1 MIEINLHTDMKK
13 TLFILSA
20 FVFTA
25 LTAFAAE
32 NTEDN
37 RVLLT
42 IDGEPATVGEFMYIY
57 QKNNS
62 ASQAED
68 QRSLQ
73 DYLDL
78 FVNYRLKVKA
88 AQEAGI
94 DTTEAFRK
102 ELAGYRSQT
111 TPQYMVNKQAE
122 EAIVQKAYGRML
134 NDRLVRHIAVQCT
147 SHATPEEEAEAL
159 AKIQNAY
166 QRVTTGLPV
175 KVKGKIKPGKV
186 EDFAKVAAD
195 VSEDPSVAENDGL
208 VGWVTPFRFVYPF
221 EEAAYTTEVGAVS
234 NVFRTPFGYHILK
247 VEDEKPHVEIHAE
260 HIMKMTPRGDD
271 SLSLVAKQ
279 QIDSLY
285 QLALSGA
292 DFEELARLNSED
304 RGSAQRGGDLGWF
317 GKGRMVPEFEKAA
330 FALQDE
336 GDISTPVQSPYGW
349 HIIKLL
355 GRRGTPDLAEI
366 RADVLKQIRRSEYQ
380 KQIDEAFIQ
389 GLKETY
395 SFSENPDALAP
406 FYALAEKYNVRDSA
420 FLAEAAAFDGVLFAY
435 ADKQRTASDFAA
447 FLAQNTFSQQT
458 APEAI
463 LAEKYNQFVEKCLR
477 EQEDSQLE
485 NKYPDFRNLMCE
497 YHDGTLLFE
506 ISLREVW
513 QKAGQDTVGLNA
525 FFSQHKQH
533 YMWDEPRFKGYVV
546 YCKDKN
552 TAKVAKRILQSANP
566 DSVASYLNTRL
577 NLDSVTYVHF
587 DKGLFKLGDNA
598 AVDKYVFKKGDY
610 KPDQE
615 YPVVF
620 VSGKQLKGAE
630 EPADERGKVIAA
642 YQDYLEKQWL
652 ERLHKEHEVKINE
665 EVFQSLL
672 K

>member
-1 MIEINLHTDMKK
+1 MKK

-525 FFSQHKQH
+525 FFSQHKQD

>member
-1 MIEINLHTDMKK
+1 MKK

-20 FVFTA
+20 FVLAT

-42 IDGEPATVGEFMYIY
+42 IDGEPATVGEFLYIY

-102 ELAGYRSQT
+102 ELAGYRNQT
-111 TPQYMVNKQAE
+111 TPQYMVNKQVE
-122 EAIVQKAYGRML
+122 EKIVQNAYGRML
-134 NDRLVRHIAVQCT
+134 TDRLVRHIAVQCN

-159 AKIQNAY
+159 AKIQKAY

-175 KVKGKIKPGKV
+175 KVKGKTKQGKV
-186 EDFAKVAAD
+186 EDFAKVAAE

-208 VGWVTPFRFVYPF
+208 VGWVTPFRYVYPF

-234 NVFRTPFGYHILK
+234 NIFRTPFGYHILK
-247 VEDEKPHVEIHAE
+247 VEAEQPHVEIHAQ
-260 HIMKMTPRGDD
+260 HIMKMTPRGED

-336 GDISTPVQSPYGW
+336 GDISAPVQSPYGW

-366 RADVLKQIRRSEYQ
+366 RTDVLKQIRRSEYQ

-406 FYALAEKYNVRDSA
+406 FYALAEKYDVRDSA

-458 APEAI
+458 APKAI

-485 NKYPDFRNLMCE
+485 NKYPDFRNLMRE

-513 QKAGQDTVGLNA
+513 QKAGQDTAGLNA
-525 FFSQHKQH
+525 FFLQHKQD

-552 TAKVAKRILQSANP
+552 TAKAAKRILQSADP

-587 DKGLFKLGDNA
+587 DKGLFKQGDNA
-598 AVDKYVFKKGDY
+598 AVDKYVFKQGDY
-610 KPDQE
+610 KPEEE

-630 EPADERGKVIAA
+630 EPSDERGKVIAA

-665 EVFQSLL
+665 DVFQSLL